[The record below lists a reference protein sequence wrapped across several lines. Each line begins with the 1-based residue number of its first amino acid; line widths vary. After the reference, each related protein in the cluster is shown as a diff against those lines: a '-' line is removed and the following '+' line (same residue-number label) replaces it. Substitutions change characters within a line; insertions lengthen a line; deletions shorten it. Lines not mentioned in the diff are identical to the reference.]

1 MASKGTHKKPRASRT
16 TDAVATALLA
26 SYPQAPR
33 KVRLVTDLVKGK
45 TVAAALAELSFLPKR
60 SALPVKKL
68 IESAVASAKAKGAD
82 VETLRIKNITV
93 DESDMLVRYMPRAFG
108 RAAPVRRR
116 KSRVALTLTSAAA

>member
-1 MASKGTHKKPRASRT
+1 MASKGTHKKPRSARVST
-16 TDAVATALLA
+16 AVATAYLG

-45 TVAAALAELSFLPKR
+45 TVTAALAELSFLPKR
-60 SALPVKKL
+60 ASLPIKKL

-82 VETLRIKNITV
+82 VEALRIKNVTV
-93 DESDMLVRYMPRAFG
+93 DEDDMLVRYMPRAFG

-116 KSRVALTLTSAAA
+116 KSQVRLTLA